1 MLKRFAI
8 LGADGDLTSRL
19 LFPALADLLAQDK
32 LPDGFEVVGVGLE
45 PFTTASFRDHI
56 AAALA
61 EFAAKIPEDV
71 RSRLVQVLTYQQGDV
86 TDAGVL
92 KAALKPEVGPLVVYL
107 ALPPVVFE
115 PSVKAVAAAGVAQ
128 DSRIVIEKPHG
139 VDYAGTKALN
149 KLLQKTY
156 TEASV
161 FRIDHFLGKQ
171 TVQNVLGLRFANRF
185 FEPLWSGEHIE
196 RVDIRWDE
204 TLTLEGRANY
214 YDRAG
219 ALRDMLQN
227 HLLQI
232 MCMIAIE
239 PPTSL
244 GERDL
249 RDKKVEVLRN
259 VRDLSPTDVGRQT
272 VRARYAA
279 GRVGERDVP
288 AYVDEAGVKPER
300 NTETF
305 AQIVLFV
312 DTQRWGNVP
321 FTLRSGKAL
330 GETCQEAVIT
340 FKEVPPQPMWHD
352 SQPRRNTLRLRFKP
366 DELSLDLN
374 LNGAG
379 DPFVLEP
386 AEMDLELAP
395 QELTAYAR
403 LLLDILEGDNTLSIR
418 ADEAEEA
425 WRIMTPILTAWQA
438 GAVPMQEYAAGDEF
452 EPQTPSGTAQMDALA
467 EVEPR

>member
-8 LGADGDLTSRL
+8 LGAGGDLTSRL
-19 LFPALADLLAQDK
+19 LFPALADLLAQEE
-32 LPDGFEVVGVGLE
+32 LPDGFEVIGVGLE
-45 PFTTASFRDHI
+45 PFTTASFRDRI

-71 RSRLVQVLTYQQGDV
+71 RGRLVQALTYQQGDV

-92 KAALKPEVGPLVVYL
+92 RAALKPEQGPLVVYL

-139 VDYAGTKALN
+139 VDYAATKALN

-232 MCMIAIE
+232 MCMIAME
-239 PPTSL
+239 PPMSL
-244 GERDL
+244 SERDL

-259 VRDLSPTDVGRQT
+259 VRNLSPADVGRQT

-279 GRVGERDVP
+279 GRVGEREVP
-288 AYVDEAGVKPER
+288 AYIDEAGVKPER
-300 NTETF
+300 ETETF
-305 AQIVLFV
+305 AQTTLFV
-312 DTQRWGNVP
+312 DTWRWGEVP
-321 FTLRSGKAL
+321 FVLRSGKAL
-330 GETCQEAVIT
+330 GKVCQEAVIT
-340 FKEVPPQPMWHD
+340 FREVPALTMWREGHPQ
-352 SQPRRNTLRLRFKP
+352 RNALRLRFKP

-395 QELTAYAR
+395 QEMTAYAR

-425 WRIMTPILTAWQA
+425 WRIMTPILAAW
-438 GAVPMQEYAAGDEF
+438 GSGVVPMREYAAGGKF
-452 EPQTPSGTAQMDALA
+452 EPT
-467 EVEPR
+467 V